1 MLKKTTETDAR
12 QQQDEN
18 QIHLNDLAARIA
30 EHQQAGLHH
39 VFECEQNIF
48 PRYRYGNFEDQVS
61 LFYGC

>member
-12 QQQDEN
+12 RQQDEN
-18 QIHLNDLAARIA
+18 QIHLNDLVARIE

-39 VFECEQNIF
+39 GFECEQNIF
-48 PRYRYGNFEDQVS
+48 PRYQYGNFEDQVS

>member
-1 MLKKTTETDAR
+1 MLKKTMETDVR

-18 QIHLNDLAARIA
+18 QIHLNDLTARIA

-39 VFECEQNIF
+39 GFECEQNIF
-48 PRYRYGNFEDQVS
+48 LRYRYGNFEDQVS

>member
-1 MLKKTTETDAR
+1 MLKKTTETDVR

-18 QIHLNDLAARIA
+18 QIHLNDLAARIS

-39 VFECEQNIF
+39 GFECEQNIF
-48 PRYRYGNFEDQVS
+48 PRYLYGNFEDQVS

>member
-1 MLKKTTETDAR
+1 MLKKTTETDGR

-18 QIHLNDLAARIA
+18 QIHLNDLVARIA

-48 PRYRYGNFEDQVS
+48 PRY
-61 LFYGC
+61 

>member
-39 VFECEQNIF
+39 GFESEQNISH
-48 PRYRYGNFEDQVS
+48 RYRCGNFEDQAS